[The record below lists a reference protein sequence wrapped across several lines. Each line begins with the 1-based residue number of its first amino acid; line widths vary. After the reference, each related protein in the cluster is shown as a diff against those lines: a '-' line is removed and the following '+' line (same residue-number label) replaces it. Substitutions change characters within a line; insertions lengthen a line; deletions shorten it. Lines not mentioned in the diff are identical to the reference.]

1 MAVIYSCAEGCI
13 IDHEAALMTVY
24 SAADLQHAKLQEPVS
39 TIDNIH
45 ASGIDKSDCVENR
58 LTITTDV
65 VNNHKETV
73 KSTDAFNA
81 EKNVPLSSST
91 QSKTYTKKVWLRP
104 KNGLFSLELPFLMDS
119 QFQKLNEWEK
129 TPDVARQGKVTVSQ
143 IHQALMKGNVS
154 MPQQQLFFTDLN
166 DKFYHC

>member
-1 MAVIYSCAEGCI
+1 MAVIYSCADGCI
-13 IDHEAALMTVY
+13 IDHEAALVTVY
-24 SAADLQHAKLQEPVS
+24 SAADLQHAKVQEPAS

-65 VNNHKETV
+65 VNNHKETL
-73 KSTDAFNA
+73 KLTDVFDA
-81 EKNVPLSSST
+81 ENNLPLSSST